1 MSNITRGQ
9 QVCSLI
15 NRAMPCFIKNLNHI
29 VHRYREAGYNLNG
42 NQIKVI
48 NGVKILENI
57 SPADLSRI
65 LDMPKGSLTT
75 IISSL
80 VEQNLLAKTYAQND
94 PRRYTVSVTET
105 ALKVLEMKDASDA
118 VKYQKLFA
126 AMPEHD
132 FKKIAEGLTIL
143 MGYLDLTGDQ
153 HHD

>member
-1 MSNITRGQ
+1 MSNIKRGK
-9 QVCSLI
+9 QVCKLI

-48 NGVKILENI
+48 NGVKILESI
-57 SPADLSRI
+57 SPAELSRI

-80 VEQNLLAKTYAQND
+80 VEQDLLAKTYSQSD
-94 PRRYTVSVTET
+94 PRRYTVSVTTT

-118 VKYQKLFA
+118 VKYQEIFA
-126 AMPEHD
+126 AMPESD
-132 FKKIAEGLTIL
+132 FNKVEEGLTIL
-143 MGYLDLTGDQ
+143 MGYLDLSGDR

>member
-1 MSNITRGQ
+1 MSDIKRGK
-9 QVCSLI
+9 QVCKLI

-48 NGVKILENI
+48 NGVKILESI
-57 SPADLSRI
+57 SPAELSRI

-80 VEQNLLAKTYAQND
+80 VEQDLLAKTYSQSD
-94 PRRYTVSVTET
+94 PRRYTVSVTTT

-118 VKYQKLFA
+118 VKYQEIFA
-126 AMPEHD
+126 AMPESD
-132 FKKIAEGLTIL
+132 FNKVEEGLTIL
-143 MGYLDLTGDQ
+143 MGYLDLSGDR